1 MNYYKDGLPGDIS
14 GYPQWSQ
21 DRMTFFND
29 LVVIDAII
37 NENNSWVKYYEIRGD
52 IKNIVLH
59 KERILEMEKQK
70 NILREKREIGVY

>member
-37 NENNSWVKYYEIRGD
+37 NENKSWVKYYEIRGD
-52 IKNIVLH
+52 K
-59 KERILEMEKQK
+59 
-70 NILREKREIGVY
+70 